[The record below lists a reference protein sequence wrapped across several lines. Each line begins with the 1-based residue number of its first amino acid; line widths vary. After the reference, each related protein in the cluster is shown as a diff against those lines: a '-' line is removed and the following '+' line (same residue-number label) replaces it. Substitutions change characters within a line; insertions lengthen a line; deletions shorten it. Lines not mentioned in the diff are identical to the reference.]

1 MTQLERRIGVPGAIA
16 IGLGAMIGAGL
27 FFVWAPAAALAGS
40 MLPAAIALAGAIA
53 VLNALSTAQL
63 AMEHP
68 VSGGAY
74 AYGRAEVGE
83 RVGFAAGWMFLT
95 GKTAS
100 AAAIAVIAGQHL
112 WPQHAQWVAAAAVAL
127 LAVLNMVG
135 VRVTAWVSS
144 GIVAVVLVV
153 VVFALVWAATGAP
166 TAEPEGWLAYAPL
179 SQQHVIGSGDFGS
192 VGGTGGVP
200 GAGPLGWLTAT
211 GMLFFAFAGYAR
223 MATLGEE
230 VRDPRRTLPIAI
242 VVGLGLVL
250 ALYAAVG
257 WATSARLGE
266 LLPISAT
273 PLADLVGDPVLHVV
287 VLGAGA
293 LACLGS
299 LMGLLAGLSRTGLAM
314 ARNGDLPGPLS
325 FIAARTRTPVV
336 AEATTALAAI
346 AAALLLQPGSLVAFS
361 STCVLTYYA
370 VAHLSA
376 IRMRRGSRAGT
387 RTAGAVRLWLPAWV
401 PWVGAV
407 ACLAVVLTLPWQGVL
422 GAAVWLG
429 LGLAARE
436 LLRPRRPR

>member
-1 MTQLERRIGVPGAIA
+1 MTQLERLIGVPGAIA

-27 FFVWAPAAALAGS
+27 FFVWAPAATLAGP
-40 MLPAAIALAGAIA
+40 MLPAAIALAAAIA

-83 RVGFAAGWMFLT
+83 RIGFTAGWMFLT

-112 WPQHAQWVAAAAVAL
+112 WPEHATSVAVVAVVVLAA
-127 LAVLNMVG
+127 LNMLG

-144 GIVAVVLVV
+144 GIVGVVLLVV
-153 VVFALVWAATGAP
+153 LAALGWAAAGLPIAEGA
-166 TAEPEGWLAYAPL
+166 
-179 SQQHVIGSGDFGS
+179 GDFGF
-192 VGGTGGVP
+192 VGGSAAAP
-200 GAGPLGWLTAT
+200 GSAGPLGWLTAA

-230 VRDPRRTLPIAI
+230 VRSPRRTLPIAI
-242 VVGLGLVL
+242 IVGLAIVL

-257 WATSARLGE
+257 WATSTRLGAA
-266 LLPISAT
+266 LPGSTT
-273 PLADLVGDPVLHVV
+273 PLADLVGQPVLHAA

-299 LMGLLAGLSRTGLAM
+299 LMGILAGLSRTGLAM
-314 ARNGDLPGPLS
+314 ARNHDLPGPLS
-325 FIAARTRTPVV
+325 RIAAGTGTPVV
-336 AEATTALAAI
+336 AEA
-346 AAALLLQPGSLVAFS
+346 AAALVAVVAALLVPAGSLVAFS

-376 IRMRRGSRAGT
+376 IRMRRTSLAGV
-387 RTAGAVRLWLPAWV
+387 RSGGAVRLWLPRWI
-401 PWVGAV
+401 PWLGIV
-407 ACLAVVLTLPWQGVL
+407 ACLGVVLTLPWLGVV
-422 GAAVWLG
+422 GAAAWLA

-436 LLRPRRPR
+436 LLRRRAPRARA

>member
-16 IGLGAMIGAGL
+16 IGMGAMIGAGL
-27 FFVWAPAAALAGS
+27 FFVWAPAAALAGP

-83 RVGFAAGWMFLT
+83 RVGFTAGWMFLT

-112 WPQHAQWVAAAAVAL
+112 WPEHAHAVAAVAVAA
-127 LAVLNMVG
+127 LALLNMLG

-144 GIVAVVLVV
+144 GIVAIVLVV
-153 VVFALVWAATGAP
+153 VVIALVWAATGGP
-166 TAEPEGWLAYAPL
+166 TAETVGWLAYAPL
-179 SQQHVIGSGDFGS
+179 SQAALPDGDFGF
-192 VGGTGGVP
+192 VGGSAGAPAGG
-200 GAGPLGWLTAT
+200 GPLGWLTAA

-230 VRDPRRTLPIAI
+230 VRQPRRTRPIAI
-242 VVGLGLVL
+242 VLGVGVVL

-257 WATSARLGE
+257 WATSARLGA
-266 LLPISAT
+266 LLPASAT
-273 PLADLVGDPVLHVV
+273 PVADLVAHPVLHAL

-299 LMGLLAGLSRTGLAM
+299 LMGILAGLSRTGLAM
-314 ARNGDLPGPLS
+314 ARNRDLPGPLS
-325 FIAARTRTPVV
+325 TVARRTRTPVV
-336 AEATTALAAI
+336 AEATTAVAAM
-346 AAALLLQPGSLVAFS
+346 AAALLLPAGGLVAFS

-370 VAHLSA
+370 VAHISA

-387 RTAGAVRLWLPAWV
+387 RGAGAVRMWLPGWL
-401 PWVGAV
+401 PWIGVV
-407 ACLAVVLTLPWQGVL
+407 ACLGVVLTLPWQGVV
-422 GAAVWLG
+422 GAAAWLALG
-429 LGLAARE
+429 LGARE
-436 LLRPRRPR
+436 LAQRR